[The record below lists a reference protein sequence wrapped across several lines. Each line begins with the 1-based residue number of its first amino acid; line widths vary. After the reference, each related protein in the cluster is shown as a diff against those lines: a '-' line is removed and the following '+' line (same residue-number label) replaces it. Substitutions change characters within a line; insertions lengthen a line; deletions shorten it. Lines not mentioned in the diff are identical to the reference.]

1 MEPAI
6 ILDLLILLGIVSLWV
21 FIWIERGRKKDSFGQ
36 LDEAFGRVAVELLER
51 TKHLPDLA
59 DLMPNISL
67 VNDPLGGAIRAI
79 WDKIMGATPT
89 EDNFT
94 GFTQPAPADDE
105 RRMMMYGE
113 RNESSERKPVETVE
127 GISSES
133 ASEDITN

>member
-6 ILDLLILLGIVSLWV
+6 ILDLLILLGIVGLWV
-21 FIWIERGRKKDSFGQ
+21 FIWIERNRKQDSFGQ

-67 VNDPLGGAIRAI
+67 VNDPLGGAIRAV
-79 WDKIMGATPT
+79 WDKMMGTTSP

-105 RRMMMYGE
+105 RRMMMYGDSE
-113 RNESSERKPVETVE
+113 TESSSEE
-127 GISSES
+127 GTSSGPT
-133 ASEDITN
+133 SE